1 MCAHRTY
8 IFALWQLYS
17 KLCVTVTH
25 GKNFAIRYLEFFLKA
40 DKDDISGCLK
50 MPPIYESVAEFQYYL
65 EYICSQSHACNLLCI
80 MPLLV
85 QIIEVAAP
93 VVVGA
98 AVLAKC
104 EILNCCNSLNSSWV
118 SNLYNCNFF

>member
-1 MCAHRTY
+1 MATVLQIVCHCHT
-8 IFALWQLYS
+8 WK
-17 KLCVTVTH
+17 KLCHQVSR
-25 GKNFAIRYLEFFLKA
+25 IFLKA
-40 DKDDISGCLK
+40 DKDDVSGCLK